1 MRRASALALYCDLH
15 AHTHTHIRAEWGANR
30 LSTLR
35 LICGLATRCRCR
47 CLKSPSFDS
56 FIAINYLYIQLFFLL
71 VRGGVC
77 FLFLCSALPPA
88 TLHSLPAA
96 MILNRVRV
104 ECNCLCCCQVNE
116 AEPNKCAG
124 SGSGSGRANYVCLP
138 AWLAVS
144 QIVATA
150 LWQAAREG
158 ERARPAVYNSTI
170 NQT

>member
-1 MRRASALALYCDLH
+1 MLYTVIYM
-15 AHTHTHIRAEWGANR
+15 HTHTHTRAKWGANR

-35 LICGLATRCRCR
+35 LICGLAARCR

-124 SGSGSGRANYVCLP
+124 SGCGSGRANYVCLP

-158 ERARPAVYNSTI
+158 EREREQDLQFTTP
-170 NQT
+170 Q